1 MPMPTIVVV
10 RAFMLQL
17 EPRKIGETPDPANAD
32 RKLPLMSL
40 PEKIFFTP
48 GVHEVTDEVAD
59 HWYTKLHLEGYRE
72 PPKGPGTAEY
82 QVTQAVAE
90 QPPPAQEPD
99 PADPTQPAPEA
110 STAPRPAQ
118 PPPSAE
124 RSVPRRVAR

>member
-1 MPMPTIVVV
+1 MPTIVVV

-48 GVHEVTDEVAD
+48 GVHEVTDEVAG
-59 HWYTKLHLEGYRE
+59 HWYTKLHLEGYKE
-72 PPKGPGTAEY
+72 PPPGPGMAEY
-82 QVTQAVAE
+82 QVSQAVAAVAE
-90 QPPPAQEPD
+90 QPAVAAD